1 MGSREWQRTEVGKLS
16 NPRFTWL
23 AVFELAQAIEVEQGE
38 DRPPL
43 VQVVNAKQTRIG
55 DVEILPGQPTN
66 EVIARV
72 VELCKKSSGVH
83 ADALMTS
90 VQFFPYHMNMV
101 T

>member
-1 MGSREWQRTEVGKLS
+1 MGPRERQRTEVGKLS
-16 NPRFTWL
+16 NPKFTWL
-23 AVFELAQAIEVEQGE
+23 AVFELAQTIEVDQGE

-43 VQVVNAKQTRIG
+43 IQTVNAKQTRIG

-66 EVIARV
+66 EVITRV
-72 VELCKKSSGVH
+72 AQLCKASGGVH

-90 VQFFPYHMNMV
+90 VQFFPYYMNAV